1 MSFVSSA
8 LISFLRTFVF
18 ETVSVLVLPLLL
30 SMSGIWDSIA
40 VAEFMATAM
49 TAFFLWHNQK
59 QVFAL

>member
-1 MSFVSSA
+1 
-8 LISFLRTFVF
+8 
-18 ETVSVLVLPLLL
+18 VSVLVLPLLL

-49 TAFFLWHNQK
+49 TAFFLWHKQK